1 MVTFAPT
8 SSNFFLI
15 ASASS
20 LGTPSLIGL
29 GALSTRSLAS
39 FRPRLV
45 TSRTT
50 LITLILLPPTSVS
63 ETVNSVFSSAG
74 AAAPPPAIGI
84 PIGTAAAADTPSSD
98 SSVFTSWLSSR
109 TLMPLMYS
117 TTCACV
123 TSAMLISLFSTFDV
137 RRSFLVVGSRF
148 SAFGALLLRRRQHV
162 HEVARRRAQHRDDLH
177 HGRLQHIEQ
186 LGEQLGAARQ
196 RRELGHLGRLDRAA
210 RDDGRLDRQRG
221 RRLDERRDRLG
232 EDDRVVRRV
241 RHGRRPH
248 EVGVERLEGR
258 ALDRAPGQRVLDD
271 L

>member
-1 MVTFAPT
+1 MRRRKAPPTYLISTLAPT

-20 LGTPSLIGL
+20 FGIPSLIGL
-29 GALSTRSLAS
+29 GAPSTRSLAS
-39 FRPRLV
+39 FRPKLV

-63 ETVNSVFSSAG
+63 VTVNSVFSSAG
-74 AAAPPPAIGI
+74 AAAAPPPAIGM
-84 PIGTAAAADTPSSD
+84 PIGIAAAADTPSSD

-210 RDDGRLDRQRG
+210 R
-221 RRLDERRDRLG
+221 
-232 EDDRVVRRV
+232 
-241 RHGRRPH
+241 
-248 EVGVERLEGR
+248 
-258 ALDRAPGQRVLDD
+258 
-271 L
+271 